1 MASSTDRPAS
11 SSSLPSSFPSAQNGT
26 LDNMPYWDNITENCQ
41 AFCKVNVCSIEELR
55 SCVHG
60 YIYPT
65 PMEWLFIGLHLVIFT
80 VGVLGNFLVCF
91 VVLRSRH
98 MQSVTNLFIVNLAV
112 ADFIVL
118 IFSSPPSVLQTVTET
133 WFLGE
138 AMCKIAHLIQ
148 VRGVVLSVCN

>member
-1 MASSTDRPAS
+1 
-11 SSSLPSSFPSAQNGT
+11 
-26 LDNMPYWDNITENCQ
+26 
-41 AFCKVNVCSIEELR
+41 
-55 SCVHG
+55 
-60 YIYPT
+60 
-65 PMEWLFIGLHLVIFT
+65 
-80 VGVLGNFLVCF
+80 
-91 VVLRSRH
+91 